1 VSCGGEWAAR
11 PASDREASWGAIEE
25 LGVAL
30 PAKGKLMQGNLETK
44 TRSSPA
50 IAFAIAAGAVITG
63 LIVMSLI
70 ATEPL
75 PARAGETGGAAGYKV
90 LEPIRHGNL
99 TVFPVLASKSY
110 PTGEFLTLDEGL
122 RSGEVVVTEYGSLRG
137 LIRRHPMQPVVSGNA
152 RGNAEV
158 NRLVLVNNSK
168 RPLLLLAGEIVTG
181 GKQDRVIGKD
191 RIVPAESDP
200 VDLSVFCVE
209 PGRWTA
215 TSEHFGA
222 SGATYGGPLRGVGSN
237 SVATLMAQPSV
248 RAKAMGDKDQNEVWA
263 EVKKQREAVSVEVL
277 AAAPMV
283 ASEMAQT
290 SSYAKVMENDE
301 VKKRVDAVAGPIE
314 QNYQS
319 LIRQLRDRNAVGV
332 VVAVNGRI
340 IWADVFASTELLEK
354 YWPKLVRS
362 YASEAVVTRAKD
374 VEAEVNQAQ
383 AFLEDMEGRRET
395 IEREPGLYRH
405 REING
410 DGFMAFA
417 LTSLLPKTGF
427 DLHIAKMA
435 E

>member
-1 VSCGGEWAAR
+1 MSPKIFFA
-11 PASDREASWGAIEE
+11 
-25 LGVAL
+25 VAVL
-30 PAKGKLMQGNLETK
+30 LTM
-44 TRSSPA
+44 
-50 IAFAIAAGAVITG
+50 AGL
-63 LIVMSLI
+63 LIVDQRD
-70 ATEPL
+70 
-75 PARAGETGGAAGYKV
+75 ARAGEVSPASGYKV

-99 TVFPVLASKSY
+99 TVFPVVAAKSY

-122 RSGEVVVTEYGSLRG
+122 RSGEVVVTEAGNVQG
-137 LIRRHPMQPVVSGNA
+137 LIRRRQTPVLRNDGA
-152 RGNAEV
+152 QV

-209 PGRWTA
+209 PGRWVA

-222 SGATYGGPLRGVGSN
+222 SGAMYGKVHGGPVPAPS
-237 SVATLMAQPSV
+237 TMMAQPSV
-248 RAKAMGDKDQNEVWA
+248 RAKAMGDKNQGEVWD
-263 EVKKQREAVSVEVL
+263 EVKKQREAVSAQMV

-283 ASEMAQT
+283 ATEVAGT
-290 SSYAKVMENDE
+290 SSYARVMENEE
-301 VKKRVDAVAGPIE
+301 VKKQIDAVAAPIE

-332 VVAVNGRI
+332 VVAVNGRL
-340 IWADVFASTELLEK
+340 IWADIFASADLLGK

-362 YASEAVVTRAKD
+362 YASEAVVTRAKEVD
-374 VEAEVNQAQ
+374 VTVNRAQ
-383 AFLEDMEGRRET
+383 AFLGDMEGRRET
-395 IEREPGLYRH
+395 IESEPGIYRH
-405 REING
+405 TEVTG
-410 DGFMAFA
+410 DGFKAFA

-427 DLHIAKMA
+427 DVHVAKMA